1 MQDNIAGSSI
11 RWGSKFPFFMSP
23 NTIFDQEIIVT
34 ANERIKGQGK
44 PSIVKREIRAVEK
57 LVYLYLARC
66 CSNDAAQGFPS
77 YETIARKCGISRWA
91 AIHAVD
97 TLSRAGLLVKQ
108 LRKKGRVNE
117 TNIYELLHPED
128 LSQADPKGGSVL
140 STLGQCAEH
149 THKKKEL

>member
-34 ANERIKGQGK
+34 ANERIKGQG
-44 PSIVKREIRAVEK
+44 
-57 LVYLYLARC
+57 C